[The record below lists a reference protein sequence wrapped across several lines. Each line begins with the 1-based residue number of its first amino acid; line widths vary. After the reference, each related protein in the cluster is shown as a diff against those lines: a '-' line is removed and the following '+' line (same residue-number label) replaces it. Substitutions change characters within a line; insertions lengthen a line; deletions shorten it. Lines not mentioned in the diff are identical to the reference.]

1 MSSIRAV
8 ISDFG
13 GVLTA
18 PLIEAFS
25 AIQESA
31 GVSLEALGAAMM
43 ALGAHDGD
51 HPLFELE
58 TGRLSEAEFLERL
71 GAELSGQLGRT
82 VELHGF
88 GEAYFARLEPNQPM
102 LDYMRGLRDR
112 GYRLAILT
120 NNVREW
126 EPLWRPK
133 LPIDE
138 LFEVVVDSGFVGMR
152 KPNRDIFELTLERLG
167 LPAREC
173 LFVDDTEAN
182 CETAREL
189 GLTVVHFQTS
199 EQAIGEMEAA
209 LDGTAPGGADPGP
222 GPG

>member
-18 PLIEAFS
+18 PLLEAFT
-25 AIQESA
+25 AIAESS
-31 GVSLEALGAAMM
+31 GIPLEALGAAMM
-43 ALGAHDGD
+43 RLGATDHA

-58 TGRLSEAEFLERL
+58 TGRLSEADFLDRL
-71 GAELSGQLGRT
+71 GAEISAQLGRD

-88 GEAYFARLEPNQPM
+88 GEAYFAQLQPNQAM
-102 LDYMRGLRDR
+102 IDYMRELRGR

-133 LPIDE
+133 LPVDE
-138 LFEVVVDSGFVGMR
+138 IFELVVDSGFVGMR
-152 KPNRDIFELTLERLG
+152 KPDREIYELTLERLG
-167 LPAREC
+167 LPAESC

-182 CETAREL
+182 VETARAV
-189 GLTVVHFQTS
+189 GLVAVHFHTS
-199 EQAIGEMEAA
+199 EQAIAEIEAA
-209 LDGTAPGGADPGP
+209 LDGAAPGAPART
-222 GPG
+222 